1 MTPHANDAGVE
12 ALRKL
17 TWSTRATQGEL
28 AAEPPAFPCVSAA
41 NSVETWYDDWR
52 ARLTRNLSRR
62 SDGRWDPLT
71 RTHPPER

>member
-1 MTPHANDAGVE
+1 MTAHDDDTRLE

-17 TWSTRATQGEL
+17 TWSTRATQAEL
-28 AAEPPAFPCVSAA
+28 AGEPPAFPSLSAA